1 MAAPVPTHL
10 SNPFFLEPAATDRA
24 RGRVETL
31 IADFRTGTWAPTS
44 LESRVAELL
53 LASTEGDGMLTARR
67 IRAALWEGD
76 LAMTYENDGRFAQ
89 LLADLVPVLDEPEL
103 TPLDIVDAAGEL
115 VAAVATTSSASLAA

>member
-10 SNPFFLEPAATDRA
+10 SNPFFLEPAAIDLA
-24 RGRVETL
+24 RGRVEVL
-31 IADFRTGTWAPTS
+31 IADFRAGAWAPTP

-53 LASTEGDGMLTARR
+53 LASTTGDGMLTARR
-67 IRAALWEGD
+67 VRAALWEGD

-103 TPLDIVDAAGEL
+103 TSIDIVDAAGEL
-115 VAAVATTSSASLAA
+115 VAAIATTGSAALAA